1 MSMSDP
7 IAPERLEALLR
18 GEAGSDGRERR
29 IGALLDEL
37 TMGEIAP
44 PAELRERVRS
54 LRSEP
59 VEAPPASRRFPRLQL
74 SLRRPRWRLA
84 PALGLAATIG
94 RGRRRCGD
102 ADAGP
107 PHRPPLPP
115 RSARRTT
122 ALHLKAHVQG
132 KVMDR
137 AFAATGESAPSLTAP
152 PAKTSATA
160 PLPDGQRAQDYAA
173 SLRLAVGTVAELS
186 RSTQTVLDTVRSLG
200 GAVETL
206 QYGTPSAGTGSA
218 LIDLR
223 VPVGRA
229 QEALRRF
236 SALGTITAQ
245 QVQIR
250 DLQAGLD
257 RETNRARALRH
268 RVELLKAKLLSPSLT
283 AEARVTLE
291 GRLADAQTALESV
304 LRGVHGIQQRAAFAR
319 FSLEL
324 DTGRGTAIAP
334 RRSPARSRTPWTTP
348 SASSRSSAAAPSSP
362 SSCRTV
368 RPLRRRRVLALAP
381 AQAPGCEAAARELVT
396 RRATASRQAPKAVP
410 APTPSTHASASHQ
423 TTGAASLRP
432 MQPAPHTPLV
442 PPVSSQMPVAARG
455 TQPAIVSRSARRGP
469 TQRKNVR
476 LKTTGKATAA
486 GARASE
492 PMSVSCSPRGLQASP
507 FG

>member
-18 GEAGSDGRERR
+18 GEAGSDNSERR

-54 LRSEP
+54 LRAEP
-59 VEAPPASRRFPRLQL
+59 VEAVSTSRRLPRLN
-74 SLRRPRWRLA
+74 LRRPRWRLA
-84 PALGLAATIG
+84 PALGLVATVAVIAGVAATQT
-94 RGRRRCGD
+94 
-102 ADAGP
+102 
-107 PHRPPLPP
+107 
-115 RSARRTT
+115 RTSSPGEPT
-122 ALHLKAHVQG
+122 QVLKAAERQQLQTVTSG
-132 KVMDR
+132 
-137 AFAATGESAPSLTAP
+137 FTTTGDSAGTGSESPGAIAP
-152 PAKTSATA
+152 PAKTSASA

-206 QYGTPSAGTGSA
+206 QYGTPSAGSGSA

-257 RETNRARALRH
+257 QETNRARALRH

-283 AEARVTLE
+283 AEARVMLE

-304 LRGVHGIQQRAAFAR
+304 LRGVHATQQRAAFAR

-334 RRSPARSRTPWTTP
+334 PAKPGAFEGTLDDAFGIISVVGRGALFAAIVGGPFVLLAGAALWLSRR
-348 SASSRSSAAAPSSP
+348 
-362 SSCRTV
+362 
-368 RPLRRRRVLALAP
+368 LRRR
-381 AQAPGCEAAARELVT
+381 AARRLLE
-396 RRATASRQAPKAVP
+396 
-410 APTPSTHASASHQ
+410 
-423 TTGAASLRP
+423 
-432 MQPAPHTPLV
+432 
-442 PPVSSQMPVAARG
+442 SS
-455 TQPAIVSRSARRGP
+455 
-469 TQRKNVR
+469 
-476 LKTTGKATAA
+476 
-486 GARASE
+486 
-492 PMSVSCSPRGLQASP
+492 
-507 FG
+507 

>member
-18 GEAGSDGRERR
+18 GEAGGDDGERR

-37 TMGEIAP
+37 TLGEIAP

-54 LRSEP
+54 LRVEP
-59 VEAPPASRRFPRLQL
+59 VEPPPASRRLPRL

-84 PALGLAATIG
+84 PALGLAATVAVIAGIAATQTRTSSPIAPSTAIG
-94 RGRRRCGD
+94 K
-102 ADAGP
+102 ADD
-107 PHRPPLPP
+107 RQRLQQVQ
-115 RSARRTT
+115 TT
-122 ALHLKAHVQG
+122 ATESFATTSDSAG
-132 KVMDR
+132 R
-137 AFAATGESAPSLTAP
+137 AAAPAVKSAQAAP
-152 PAKTSATA
+152 VA

-206 QYGTPSAGTGSA
+206 QYGTPSAGSGSA
-218 LIDLR
+218 VIDLR

-257 RETNRARALRH
+257 QETNRARALRH

-283 AEARVTLE
+283 TEARVALE

-304 LRGVHGIQQRAAFAR
+304 LRGVHATQQRAAFAR

-334 RRSPARSRTPWTTP
+334 PAKPGGFERTLDDALGIISVAGRGALFAAIVGGPFVLLAGAGWWLSRR
-348 SASSRSSAAAPSSP
+348 
-362 SSCRTV
+362 
-368 RPLRRRRVLALAP
+368 LRRR
-381 AQAPGCEAAARELVT
+381 AAR
-396 RRATASRQAPKAVP
+396 
-410 APTPSTHASASHQ
+410 
-423 TTGAASLRP
+423 
-432 MQPAPHTPLV
+432 
-442 PPVSSQMPVAARG
+442 
-455 TQPAIVSRSARRGP
+455 
-469 TQRKNVR
+469 R
-476 LKTTGKATAA
+476 LLET
-486 GARASE
+486 S
-492 PMSVSCSPRGLQASP
+492 
-507 FG
+507 